1 MTKSI
6 LDSMNVNKK
15 IVFFDHFHLKMNLE
29 KTLLSTLKI
38 LKPYNDIMFT
48 TSDEDVLS
56 SIYTQTITTCKDSNN
71 SVMILRK
78 LMKTKFGS
86 IYFID

>member
-1 MTKSI
+1 MTKLT
-6 LDSMNVNKK
+6 LDSIGMYDT
-15 IVFFDHFHLKMNLE
+15 FMFYDHFHLKMNLE
-29 KTLLSTLKI
+29 KSLLSTLKI